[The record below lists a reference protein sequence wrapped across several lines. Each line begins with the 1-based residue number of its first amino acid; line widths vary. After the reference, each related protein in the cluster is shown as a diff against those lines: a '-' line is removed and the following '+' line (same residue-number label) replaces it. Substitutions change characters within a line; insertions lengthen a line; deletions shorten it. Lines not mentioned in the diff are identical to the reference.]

1 MAAVVLNFG
10 VNMHR
15 SIAVL
20 GALLSLLVT
29 NVSVRAQDWPNRPVT
44 LVVPLAAGG
53 GSDGLARVFAP
64 RLGEILGQQVVV
76 ENIGGAGG
84 MIGASRVAKAEPD
97 GYQFVLGTSGTHA
110 SNQAIYA
117 KAPYNAATDFA
128 PVTLIFEMPLVLTT
142 KKDFPTNNLQEF
154 IAYARANQANMQYGS
169 SGVGGTGH
177 LACALLNSAIGVNV
191 THIPYRGGGPA
202 MQDQVAGRIDYQ
214 CPLASIAKPLIEGGQ
229 IKAIA
234 VMSKQ
239 RSPILPMLA
248 SVHEQGLPDFDAS
261 AWNAIFLPKG
271 TPAAIVEK
279 LRQAIIA
286 TMDTPAVRQRF
297 NELGANMVPPQQRT
311 PEYLQKFVESEIE
324 KWTATVKAANIKAE

>member
-1 MAAVVLNFG
+1 MAL
-10 VNMHR
+10 
-15 SIAVL
+15 L
-20 GALLSLLVT
+20 GAILAGATAS
-29 NVSVRAQDWPNRPVT
+29 AGAGAEEWPARPVT
-44 LVVPLAAGG
+44 MVVPLAAGG

-84 MIGASRVAKAEPD
+84 MIGAGRVAKAEPD

-110 SNQAIYA
+110 SNQSIYA
-117 KAPYNAATDFA
+117 KASYNAATDFT
-128 PVTLIFEMPLVLTT
+128 PVSLIFEMPLVLTT
-142 KKDFPTNNLQEF
+142 RKEFPASDLQGF
-154 IAYARANQANMQYGS
+154 IAYVRANQGSMQYGS

-234 VMSKQ
+234 IMSKH
-239 RSPILPMLA
+239 RSPILPTLA
-248 SVHEQGLPDFDAS
+248 SIHEQGLTDFDAS
-261 AWNAIFLPKG
+261 AWNGIFLPKG
-271 TPAAIVEK
+271 TPQAIVKK

-286 TMDTPAVRQRF
+286 TMDTPAVQKRF
-297 NELGANMVPPQQRT
+297 NELGATMVPPEQRT
-311 PEYLQKFVESEIE
+311 PDYLQKFVEAEIA
-324 KWTATVKAANIKAE
+324 KWAATIKAANIKAE

>member
-1 MAAVVLNFG
+1 MY
-10 VNMHR
+10 R

-20 GALLSLLVT
+20 GVFSSLLVT
-29 NVSVRAQDWPNRPVT
+29 NVSVPAQEWPSRPIT
-44 LVVPLAAGG
+44 MVVPLAAGG

-84 MIGASRVAKAEPD
+84 MIGAARVAKAEPD

-117 KAPYNAATDFA
+117 KAPYNAATDFT

-142 KKDFPTNNLQEF
+142 KKDFPADTLQEF
-154 IAYARANQANMQYGS
+154 IAYARAHQVGMQYGS

-234 VMSKQ
+234 IMSKQ
-239 RSPILPMLA
+239 RSPILPTLA
-248 SVHEQGLPDFDAS
+248 SVHEQGLVDFDAS
-261 AWNAIFLPKG
+261 AWNGIFLPKG

-279 LRQAIIA
+279 LRRAVIA
-286 TMDTPAVRQRF
+286 TMDTPAIQKRF
-297 NELGANMVPPQQRT
+297 NELGATMVPPEQRT

-324 KWTATVKAANIKAE
+324 KWAAIIKAANIRAE

>member
-1 MAAVVLNFG
+1 
-10 VNMHR
+10 MHR

-20 GALLSLLVT
+20 GALSILTLA
-29 NVSVRAQDWPNRPVT
+29 NVGVFAQEWPSRPVT
-44 LVVPLAAGG
+44 MVVPLAAGG

-76 ENIGGAGG
+76 ENVGGAGG

-117 KAPYNAATDFA
+117 KAPYNAATDFT

-142 KKDFPTNNLQEF
+142 KKDFPANNLQEF
-154 IAYARANQANMQYGS
+154 IAYARANQASMQYGS

-234 VMSKQ
+234 IMSKQ
-239 RSPILPMLA
+239 RSPILPSLA

-271 TPAAIVEK
+271 APAGIVDK

-286 TMDTPAVRQRF
+286 TMETPAVRQRF
-297 NELGANMVPPQQRT
+297 SELGATMVPPEQRT
-311 PEYLQKFVESEIE
+311 PGYLQKFVESEIE
-324 KWTATVKAANIKAE
+324 KWTTTVKAANIKAE

>member
-1 MAAVVLNFG
+1 
-10 VNMHR
+10 MHR
-15 SIAVL
+15 STAVL
-20 GALLSLLVT
+20 GALLMLGTTS
-29 NVSVRAQDWPNRPVT
+29 VSVLAQEWPSRPIT
-44 LVVPLAAGG
+44 MVVPLAAGG

-84 MIGASRVAKAEPD
+84 MIGAARVAKAEPD

-117 KAPYNAATDFA
+117 KAPYNAATDFT

-142 KKDFPTNNLQEF
+142 KKDFPANALQEF
-154 IAYARANQANMQYGS
+154 IAYARAHQANMQYGS

-234 VMSKQ
+234 IMSKQ
-239 RSPILPMLA
+239 RSAILPTLA
-248 SVHEQGLPDFDAS
+248 SMHEQGLTDFDAS
-261 AWNAIFLPKG
+261 AWNGIFLPKG
-271 TPAAIVEK
+271 TRPSIVEK

-286 TMDTPAVRQRF
+286 TMETPAVRQRF
-297 NELGANMVPPQQRT
+297 NELGATMVPPEQRT
-311 PEYLQKFVESEIE
+311 PDYLQKFMEAEIE
-324 KWTATVKAANIKAE
+324 KWATTIKAANIRAE